1 MGLKE
6 VLQKM
11 KLVEVEEASAAAAA
25 SAATPASATRPP
37 AGIAGAAPR
46 QAAPPPDLAAIL
58 RSIPGVG
65 PIEDEPKPAPAAAK
79 PVASPAAAPVTAAPE
94 AAAASGENLPDFV
107 SVYQSAKI
115 SDPPHGY
122 SALKVLEILTSE
134 GFADL
139 DRKAKAAALLGF
151 LRMNPAG
158 PVPIHEVIQD
168 AVRRDQALDRFEDF
182 LQQRL
187 TKRAQELEKDNA
199 ALQAEV
205 DALTIK
211 NRDKMTANRRT
222 LEAETEKLTEW
233 QLRKRVEEKRLFEA
247 IAPFVEEN
255 PVSAPGSDRPIP

>member
-11 KLVEVEEASAAAAA
+11 KLVEVEEEPAAGAPSPTPAA
-25 SAATPASATRPP
+25 SPARPP
-37 AGIAGAAPR
+37 AGLAGGAPR

-65 PIEDEPKPAPAAAK
+65 PIEDEPKPAATPT
-79 PVASPAAAPVTAAPE
+79 ASPAAAP
-94 AAAASGENLPDFV
+94 AAATAGPAAEGPPLSGDDLPDFP

-115 SDPPHGY
+115 TDPPHGF
-122 SALKVLEILTSE
+122 SALKILEILSSE

-139 DRKAKAAALLGF
+139 ERKAKAATLLGF

-168 AVRRDQALDRFEDF
+168 AVRRDQALDRFEEF
-182 LQQRL
+182 LKQRL
-187 TKRAQELEKDNA
+187 AKRAQELEKENA
-199 ALQAEV
+199 ALQAEI

-211 NRDKMTANRRT
+211 NRDKMTANRRA

-255 PVSAPGSDRPIP
+255 PVSATGG